1 MNCTGYCSGILQ
13 KCFNERPAKKWSRN
27 KSKTS
32 TFLSLYFCCRTFV
45 RAAHELSDCVQRK
58 RTGTPPFTQQTCRKE
73 GLFLQSLQF
82 SNSRSN
88 YLFCNW
94 FQTFRNYREVFEE
107 QKSAI
112 EQRYRTLLEEAIQDA
127 VFLSTRN
134 QELMHENQVLKQGN
148 RKTFDY
154 WSHRFLFPT

>member
-1 MNCTGYCSGILQ
+1 MEEAYKRHKEELEIQQLQ
-13 KCFNERPAKKWSRN
+13 
-27 KSKTS
+27 
-32 TFLSLYFCCRTFV
+32 
-45 RAAHELSDCVQRK
+45 H
-58 RTGTPPFTQQTCRKE
+58 
-73 GLFLQSLQF
+73 
-82 SNSRSN
+82 
-88 YLFCNW
+88 

-148 RKTFDY
+148 GTENVKCGNMKGKREN
-154 WSHRFLFPT
+154 SVIGG

>member
-1 MNCTGYCSGILQ
+1 MKADLEEAYKRHKEELEIQQLQ
-13 KCFNERPAKKWSRN
+13 
-27 KSKTS
+27 
-32 TFLSLYFCCRTFV
+32 
-45 RAAHELSDCVQRK
+45 H
-58 RTGTPPFTQQTCRKE
+58 
-73 GLFLQSLQF
+73 
-82 SNSRSN
+82 
-88 YLFCNW
+88 

-148 RKTFDY
+148 GITGEDSRTRAQFAAKRERESKLSSTLRLVFVC
-154 WSHRFLFPT
+154 P